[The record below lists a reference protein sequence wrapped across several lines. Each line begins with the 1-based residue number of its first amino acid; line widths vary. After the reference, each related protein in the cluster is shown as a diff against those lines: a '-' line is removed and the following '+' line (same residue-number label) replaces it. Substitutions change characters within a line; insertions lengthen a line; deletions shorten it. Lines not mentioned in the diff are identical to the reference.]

1 MRWEDEIGNNDPSTF
16 RTDVDMPVNI
26 CFAALR
32 LRAKL
37 AKTGKVLNDYRIT
50 TWGRFCRKYW
60 IDELP
65 MIINLL
71 KGELKYF

>member
-37 AKTGKVLNDYRIT
+37 AQTGIPTHVPPDANRGDSDSDPA
-50 TWGRFCRKYW
+50 C
-60 IDELP
+60 
-65 MIINLL
+65 
-71 KGELKYF
+71 

>member
-1 MRWEDEIGNNDPSTF
+1 MRWEDEIGNNDPSDF

-37 AKTGKVLNDYRIT
+37 AQTGTPTHVPPDANRGDS
-50 TWGRFCRKYW
+50 
-60 IDELP
+60 DSNP
-65 MIINLL
+65 AS
-71 KGELKYF
+71 

>member
-37 AKTGKVLNDYRIT
+37 AQTGNPTHVPPDADR
-50 TWGRFCRKYW
+50 GDSDSDPAC
-60 IDELP
+60 
-65 MIINLL
+65 
-71 KGELKYF
+71 

>member
-26 CFAALR
+26 CFVALR

-37 AKTGKVLNDYRIT
+37 AQTGNPTHVPPDGNRGDSDSNPA
-50 TWGRFCRKYW
+50 C
-60 IDELP
+60 
-65 MIINLL
+65 
-71 KGELKYF
+71 

>member
-37 AKTGKVLNDYRIT
+37 AKTGNPTHVPPDGNRGDSNSNPA
-50 TWGRFCRKYW
+50 C
-60 IDELP
+60 
-65 MIINLL
+65 
-71 KGELKYF
+71 

>member
-16 RTDVDMPVNI
+16 RTDVDLPVNI

-37 AKTGKVLNDYRIT
+37 AQTGNPTHVPPDADR
-50 TWGRFCRKYW
+50 GDSESDPAC
-60 IDELP
+60 
-65 MIINLL
+65 
-71 KGELKYF
+71 

>member
-1 MRWEDEIGNNDPSTF
+1 MRWEDEIGNNEPSTF

-37 AKTGKVLNDYRIT
+37 AQTGNPTHVPPDANRGDSDSDPA
-50 TWGRFCRKYW
+50 C
-60 IDELP
+60 
-65 MIINLL
+65 
-71 KGELKYF
+71 

>member
-37 AKTGKVLNDYRIT
+37 AQTGNPTHVPSEEFRGGSDSNPA
-50 TWGRFCRKYW
+50 C
-60 IDELP
+60 
-65 MIINLL
+65 
-71 KGELKYF
+71 

>member
-37 AKTGKVLNDYRIT
+37 AQTGNPTHVPPDADRGDSDSNPA
-50 TWGRFCRKYW
+50 C
-60 IDELP
+60 
-65 MIINLL
+65 
-71 KGELKYF
+71 

>member
-16 RTDVDMPVNI
+16 RTDVDLPVNI

-37 AKTGKVLNDYRIT
+37 AQTGNPTHVPPDADR
-50 TWGRFCRKYW
+50 GDSDSDPAC
-60 IDELP
+60 
-65 MIINLL
+65 
-71 KGELKYF
+71 

>member
-37 AKTGKVLNDYRIT
+37 AQTGNPPHVPPGGNR
-50 TWGRFCRKYW
+50 GGSNSNPAC
-60 IDELP
+60 
-65 MIINLL
+65 
-71 KGELKYF
+71 

>member
-16 RTDVDMPVNI
+16 RTNVDLPVNI

-37 AKTGKVLNDYRIT
+37 AQTGNPTHVPPDADR
-50 TWGRFCRKYW
+50 GDSDSDPAC
-60 IDELP
+60 
-65 MIINLL
+65 
-71 KGELKYF
+71 

>member
-37 AKTGKVLNDYRIT
+37 AQTGNPTHVPPDGNRGDSNSNPA
-50 TWGRFCRKYW
+50 C
-60 IDELP
+60 
-65 MIINLL
+65 
-71 KGELKYF
+71 

>member
-37 AKTGKVLNDYRIT
+37 AQTGNPTHVPPDADRGDSIPT
-50 TWGRFCRKYW
+50 
-60 IDELP
+60 
-65 MIINLL
+65 LL
-71 KGELKYF
+71 VEQG

>member
-16 RTDVDMPVNI
+16 RTDVDLPVNI

-37 AKTGKVLNDYRIT
+37 AQTGNPTHVPPDADR
-50 TWGRFCRKYW
+50 GDSVSDPAC
-60 IDELP
+60 
-65 MIINLL
+65 
-71 KGELKYF
+71 

>member
-37 AKTGKVLNDYRIT
+37 AQTGNPTHVPPDA
-50 TWGRFCRKYW
+50 
-60 IDELP
+60 
-65 MIINLL
+65 NL
-71 KGELKYF
+71 GDSDSDPAC

>member
-1 MRWEDEIGNNDPSTF
+1 MRWEDEIGNNDPSAF

-37 AKTGKVLNDYRIT
+37 AQTGNPTHVPPDADR
-50 TWGRFCRKYW
+50 GDSDSDPAC
-60 IDELP
+60 
-65 MIINLL
+65 
-71 KGELKYF
+71 

>member
-16 RTDVDMPVNI
+16 RTNVDLPVNV

-37 AKTGKVLNDYRIT
+37 AQTGNPTNVPP
-50 TWGRFCRKYW
+50 
-60 IDELP
+60 DEDRGDSDSDP
-65 MIINLL
+65 AC
-71 KGELKYF
+71 

>member
-16 RTDVDMPVNI
+16 RTDVDMPGNI

-37 AKTGKVLNDYRIT
+37 AQTGNPTHVPPDANRGDSDSDPA
-50 TWGRFCRKYW
+50 C
-60 IDELP
+60 
-65 MIINLL
+65 
-71 KGELKYF
+71 

>member
-1 MRWEDEIGNNDPSTF
+1 MRWEDEIGDNDPSTF

-37 AKTGKVLNDYRIT
+37 AQTGNPTHVPPGGNRGDSDSNPA
-50 TWGRFCRKYW
+50 C
-60 IDELP
+60 
-65 MIINLL
+65 
-71 KGELKYF
+71 

>member
-32 LRAKL
+32 LRARI
-37 AKTGKVLNDYRIT
+37 AQTGNPTHVPPANRGDS
-50 TWGRFCRKYW
+50 
-60 IDELP
+60 DSNP
-65 MIINLL
+65 AS
-71 KGELKYF
+71 

>member
-16 RTDVDMPVNI
+16 RTDVDLPVNI

-37 AKTGKVLNDYRIT
+37 AQTGNPTHVPPDANRGDSDSDPA
-50 TWGRFCRKYW
+50 C
-60 IDELP
+60 
-65 MIINLL
+65 
-71 KGELKYF
+71 

>member
-16 RTDVDMPVNI
+16 RTDVEMPVNI

-37 AKTGKVLNDYRIT
+37 AQTGNPTHVPPAADR
-50 TWGRFCRKYW
+50 GDSDSDPAC
-60 IDELP
+60 
-65 MIINLL
+65 
-71 KGELKYF
+71 